1 MLYILPYDGQRTILQ
16 LRYNDTIFY
25 HIIRKHK
32 TTPFSEIIFLE
43 RENMSKFKKKL
54 KKTPSR
60 NKNSNKFTQCFY
72 SRGYG
77 GFNL

>member
-54 KKTPSR
+54 KKNTLPQQ
-60 NKNSNKFTQCFY
+60 KFKQIYAVF
-72 SRGYG
+72 
-77 GFNL
+77 L